1 MPSKLIQKGQVLNPT
16 GRPKGAVGKKT
27 KAVQESIQW
36 VMEHLEST
44 LIADLDR
51 VRPERRLQLYTDLMQ
66 YVKPK
71 LSTTKADIDIQSD
84 NRIEIVIIN
93 DNALPPAQADNVINI
108 D

>member
-1 MPSKLIQKGQVLNPT
+1 MAIQKGQILNPM
-16 GRPKGAVGKKT
+16 GRPKGAISKKT

-44 LIADLDR
+44 LIDDLDK

-71 LSTTKADIDIQSD
+71 LSTTKADIDINSD

-93 DNALPPAQADNVINI
+93 ENALPPAPDDNVISI